1 MSGKKLERKTG
12 FEPATTTLA
21 RWGSTGLSYFRSL
34 RCDRSD
40 AQFSPGPEG
49 PSRER
54 RQRPTRRYAGGS
66 HPRDG
71 WAGPGRSPRSTV
83 SSHRLKPDPMRRAE
97 FAWR

>member
-1 MSGKKLERKTG
+1 MLGKKLERKTG

-34 RCDRSD
+34 D
-40 AQFSPGPEG
+40 ANAATAILAPRP
-49 PSRER
+49 RER
-54 RQRPTRRYAGGS
+54 QGYPGGS

-71 WAGPGRSPRSTV
+71 CGGPGCSPRSTV
-83 SSHRLKPDPMRRAE
+83 SSHRLKPDPSRRAE

>member
-40 AQFSPGPEG
+40 GHSSPAPEG

-54 RQRPTRRYAGGS
+54 RQCAAIRYPGGS
-66 HPRDG
+66 QPRDG
-71 WAGPGRSPRSTV
+71 CCGPGNSPRSTV
-83 SSHRLKPDPMRRAE
+83 SSHRLKPDPIRRAE
-97 FAWR
+97 FA